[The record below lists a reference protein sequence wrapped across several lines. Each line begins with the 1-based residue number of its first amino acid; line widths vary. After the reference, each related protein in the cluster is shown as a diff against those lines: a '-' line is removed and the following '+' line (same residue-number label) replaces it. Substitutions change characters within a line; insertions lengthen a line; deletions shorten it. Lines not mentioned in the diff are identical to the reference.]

1 MQCPDVVVANLDTHS
16 FLGKQTVHVSEVVQC
31 CFYHSLQNFYYK
43 QLIHVVDSAEEKS
56 FEKQPQ
62 ASNSARTWN
71 ILILLLSSTV
81 CCKKRGASPRGY
93 SLVKAIQVCASLF
106 WSENSIAFVHI
117 NFWSGI
123 GYVFRRNCKNYV
135 YKYLSFQF
143 LMLNKK
149 ERVICEFNCNSTT
162 TTTDYCKFYSKQYP
176 LAAVSRLA
184 SQGEQWFIHYVIYMQ
199 IALNRDQRKR
209 VKNVK

>member
-16 FLGKQTVHVSEVVQC
+16 FLGKQTVHVSEVVQY

-81 CCKKRGASPRGY
+81 FCMKRGASPRGY
-93 SLVKAIQVCASLF
+93 PLVKAIQVYASLF
-106 WSENSIAFVHI
+106 GSENSIEFVHI
-117 NFWSGI
+117 FGLEVGVVFKGTTRMYKNICHFNFLRQI
-123 GYVFRRNCKNYV
+123 RK
-135 YKYLSFQF
+135 Q
-143 LMLNKK
+143 

-176 LAAVSRLA
+176 LLAVSRLA
-184 SQGEQWFIHYVIYMQ
+184 S
-199 IALNRDQRKR
+199 K
-209 VKNVK
+209 KC

>member
-16 FLGKQTVHVSEVVQC
+16 FLGKQTVHVSEVVQY

-43 QLIHVVDSAEEKS
+43 QLIHVVDFAEENF

-81 CCKKRGASPRGY
+81 FCMNRGASPRGY

-106 WSENSIAFVHI
+106 RSENSIEFVHI
-117 NFWSGI
+117 FGLELGVVFKGTARIRYKNICHFNFLCRI
-123 GYVFRRNCKNYV
+123 RK
-135 YKYLSFQF
+135 Q
-143 LMLNKK
+143 
-149 ERVICEFNCNSTT
+149 ERVMCEFNCNS
-162 TTTDYCKFYSKQYP
+162 TTDYCKFYSKSNIHCSW
-176 LAAVSRLA
+176 LARLA
-184 SQGEQWFIHYVIYMQ
+184 SKKCQVNI
-199 IALNRDQRKR
+199 K
-209 VKNVK
+209 